1 MTREQAKRQAELYS
15 ALAAG
20 KIIQVQNPETG
31 KWEYLDLNKFD
42 GFMEEYNFR
51 IKPEPK
57 YRPFKTKEECWDEML
72 KHQPFGWL
80 KEKENKKEMAHIG
93 RIYDTHGDVL
103 ITLSINEGVNLSCS
117 YFFCEYTFADGT
129 PFGIKLPTNL

>member
-1 MTREQAKRQAELYS
+1 MTREQAKRRAELYS

-57 YRPFKTKEECWDEML
+57 YRPFKTKEECWNEM
-72 KHQPFGWL
+72 H
-80 KEKENKKEMAHIG
+80 H
-93 RIYDTHGDVL
+93 H
-103 ITLSINEGVNLSCS
+103 S
-117 YFFCEYTFADGT
+117 YFGLLIRIDSGAHVSIVKATSNAILLNNVAFVHSKMPLSTINSLTVLHLGLNYPQIFS
-129 PFGIKLPTNL
+129 LW

>member
-1 MTREQAKRQAELYS
+1 MTREQAKRRAELYS

-57 YRPFKTKEECWDEML
+57 YRPFKTKEECWNEMH
-72 KHQPFGWL
+72 KHPDFGWL
-80 KEKENKKEMAHIG
+80 IKM
-93 RIYDTHGDVL
+93 DTG
-103 ITLSINEGVNLSCS
+103 IFAFVNIKAIFSEEIV
-117 YFFCEYTFADGT
+117 FDNDFDNVYTFKNAFKYYKFIDGT
-129 PFGIKLPTNL
+129 PFGIKLPTNI

>member
-31 KWEYLDLNKFD
+31 EWEYLDLNKFG

-57 YRPFKTKEECWDEML
+57 YRPFKTKEECWDEM
-72 KHQPFGWL
+72 HCHSDFGWL
-80 KEKENKKEMAHIG
+80 I
-93 RIYDTHGDVL
+93 RIDT
-103 ITLSINEGVNLSCS
+103 GVFVNIKAIFSEEIV
-117 YFFCEYTFADGT
+117 FDNDFDNVYTFKNAFKYYKFTDNT
-129 PFGIKLPTNL
+129 PFGIKLPTNI

>member
-1 MTREQAKRQAELYS
+1 MTREQAKRRAELYS

-31 KWEYLDLNKFD
+31 EWEYLDLNKFD

-57 YRPFKTKEECWDEML
+57 YRPFKTKEECWNEM
-72 KHQPFGWL
+72 HCHSDFGWL
-80 KEKENKKEMAHIG
+80 I
-93 RIYDTHGDVL
+93 RIDT
-103 ITLSINEGVNLSCS
+103 GVFVNIKTIFSEEIV
-117 YFFCEYTFADGT
+117 FDNVYTFENAFKYYKFTDGT
-129 PFGIKLPTNL
+129 PFGIKE

>member
-1 MTREQAKRQAELYS
+1 MTREQAKRRAELYS

-31 KWEYLDLNKFD
+31 EWEYLDLNKFD

-72 KHQPFGWL
+72 NHQPFGWV
-80 KEKENKKEMAHIG
+80 
-93 RIYDTHGDVL
+93 IYKNSVSYVNLGS
-103 ITLSINEGVNLSCS
+103 ITQHNNNNVEITFSTNEGVQFSTECLFNN
-117 YFFCEYTFADGT
+117 YTFVDGT
-129 PFGIKLPTNL
+129 PFGSKLP